1 MRTFENGL
9 VLVNPTTETV
19 RVHLNGPYTASG
31 MERAT
36 RVDMA
41 SRSGLLLRRTPL
53 GGPPFSALL
62 GAVSEPLT
70 IR

>member
-19 RVHLNGPYTASG
+19 RVDLNGPYTATG

-41 SRSGLLLRRTPL
+41 SRSGLLLRRTP
-53 GGPPFSALL
+53 FSALL